1 MTEDLCP
8 YIESSF
14 DDSGKI
20 ISKWGDNVPDMCS
33 GCRFQHQFGGD
44 QATVGIVT
52 FVHQDNL
59 FFGDDDG
66 PIDMKIFC
74 PEQEKFGTTQM
85 SWQAVC
91 RTSVD
96 PAPPADSGWLV
107 PPLPE
112 QSLAEEPAAEG
123 ETGNNVVPMVL
134 GITGA
139 ILIPAAL
146 YGAYKY
152 RKYHSAAAAPAPLA
166 SEIEL
171 APSSLEQKI

>member
-74 PEQEKFGTTQM
+74 PEQEKF
-85 SWQAVC
+85 
-91 RTSVD
+91 
-96 PAPPADSGWLV
+96 
-107 PPLPE
+107 E

-171 APSSLEQKI
+171 APSTLEQKI